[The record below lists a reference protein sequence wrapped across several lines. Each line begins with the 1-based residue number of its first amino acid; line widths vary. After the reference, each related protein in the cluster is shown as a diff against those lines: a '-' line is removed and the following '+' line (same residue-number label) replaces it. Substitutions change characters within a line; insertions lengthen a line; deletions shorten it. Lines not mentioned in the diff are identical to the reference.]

1 MITNEELEK
10 VLAITKLQPC
20 DWELIQGI
28 KIIDPDGW
36 RGINGKSF
44 EEPITRAEW
53 EERKNEST
61 INPLAFR
68 HSVLKNS

>member
-1 MITNEELEK
+1 MKRKPCEWEK
-10 VLAITKLQPC
+10 I
-20 DWELIQGI
+20 DGI

-61 INPLAFR
+61 INLLAFR